1 MNYIIIV
8 YQDKSLMTF
17 ILSLVEMFP
26 SMYVPLQYTGMQE
39 DLKCHCVND
48 DITYYE
54 WIQMQH

>member
-54 WIQMQH
+54 